1 MKTETKKKKRAERRP
16 GGGREEAGVRGRNG
30 RVTAQVEGWT
40 IKSQHQQ
47 LHRSLAV
54 SDDVDLSSGRG
65 DGSASLSHSIASAR
79 AHEWISRRFRI
90 SRREIKSARA
100 EENLARAED
109 ARNETADAF

>member
-1 MKTETKKKKRAERRP
+1 MRKRRLAGRLRAAKQVLSSENGNEEEESRKET

-54 SDDVDLSSGRG
+54 SDDVDLSSRRG
-65 DGSASLSHSIASAR
+65 DGSASLSHSISSASAR
-79 AHEWISRRFRI
+79 ARVDF
-90 SRREIKSARA
+90 
-100 EENLARAED
+100 
-109 ARNETADAF
+109 ETFSNFAKGN